1 MPDELKRLVF
11 FVIVLAT
18 AATLVAFGLHVIVD
32 RPCSSQSQLQQPAA
46 SCNIA
51 DDDCI
56 NYCHASCMA
65 TPQPCLDSCIA
76 SCD

>member
-1 MPDELKRLVF
+1 MPDELTRLVL
-11 FVIVLAT
+11 FVMILAG
-18 AATLVAFGLHVIVD
+18 AAALAAFGLHAITD
-32 RPCSSQSQLQQPAA
+32 HSLSSPPLPAT

-56 NYCHASCMA
+56 NYCRASCMA